1 MACHG
6 SLWLAAASYKW
17 LWLAK
22 GWLWL
27 AGHGSDWLRCAYC
40 CQTQLGLATKAFRK
54 TVGPDRGSKR
64 EASIGLA
71 LCSIKRVDKDM
82 SMA

>member
-1 MACHG
+1 MACYG
-6 SLWLAAASYKW
+6 SLWLAAAGYKW

-27 AGHGSDWLRCAYC
+27 AGHGSDWPGGGYC
-40 CQTQLGLATKAFRK
+40 CRRQLGLVKKASDK
-54 TVGPDRGSKR
+54 TVGPSCMSKGG
-64 EASIGLA
+64 AGLGLA
-71 LCSIKRVDKDM
+71 LCGVNQVDKDM

>member
-1 MACHG
+1 MAYYG
-6 SLWLAAASYKW
+6 LMWLAAAGYKW
-17 LWLAK
+17 QWLAK

-27 AGHGSDWLRCAYC
+27 AGHGNDWLRCAYY
-40 CQTQLGLATKAFRK
+40 CQTQLGLVTKAFRK
-54 TVGPDRGSKR
+54 TVGPDHRFKR

-71 LCSIKRVDKDM
+71 LCGVKRVDKDM